1 MIELY
6 RKTHSM
12 ITLNF
17 EMYHCSTTQPVKV
30 HINIDDEFWFTS
42 IDGNFKGSFVV
53 DKNDPIGYS
62 TEDAELKEYLEGIG
76 MYLRDN
82 DAKHH
87 LADLLMKKYGDNLK
101 AFQFTNNDILELV
114 ADEDTDIEEF
124 GACIK
129 DHIYDDV
136 AFESK
141 LSVVLSKEGDDY
153 TVDFD
158 IN

>member
-1 MIELY
+1 MF
-6 RKTHSM
+6 
-12 ITLNF
+12 TLDF

-42 IDGNFKGSFVV
+42 IDGNFKGSFIV
-53 DKNDPIGYS
+53 DENDPLGFS
-62 TEDAELKEYLEGIG
+62 TEDAELKEYLEGISR
-76 MYLRDN
+76 YLKDN

-87 LADLLMKKYGDNLK
+87 LADVLMEKYADNLMS
-101 AFQFTNNDILELV
+101 FQFTNDDILELV
-114 ADEDTDIEEF
+114 AHEDTDIEEF
-124 GACIK
+124 GGCIK

-136 AFESK
+136 TFESK